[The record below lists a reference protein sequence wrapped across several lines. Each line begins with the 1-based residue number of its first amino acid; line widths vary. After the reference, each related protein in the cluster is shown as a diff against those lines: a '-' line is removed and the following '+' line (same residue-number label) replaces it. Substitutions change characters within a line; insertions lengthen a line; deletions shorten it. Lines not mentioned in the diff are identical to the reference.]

1 MDPSIVTDINNIY
14 ALIGFIVVAIAYV
27 TVFILQKKHNKSQT
41 DIITKKFDDSNDK
54 IVLKLEELREER
66 NTLDL
71 QSSMDIIQI
80 IFTKSMLKIMEGVRI
95 IMEENNVED
104 TQRKEIIFGK
114 VKSVVNTQY
123 DEDILILN
131 RIYHKNNKLST
142 YVNDLERLEL
152 INTIFGKINKIND
165 KRFYTD
171 IMDYIRNKYSH
182 AIQAAQL
189 NLSK

>member
-1 MDPSIVTDINNIY
+1 MDPNFLADINNIY
-14 ALIGFIVVAIAYV
+14 ALIGFGIFAITYIV
-27 TVFILQKKHNKSQT
+27 VFILQKKHNKSQT
-41 DIITKKFDDSNDK
+41 DLIVEKFDESNKK
-54 IVLKLEELREER
+54 IVLKLEELKEQR

-71 QSSMDIIQI
+71 QSSMDIIHV
-80 IFTKSMLKIMEGVRI
+80 IFNKSMLKIMEGIRI

-104 TQRKEIIFGK
+104 DTRKEIIFGK

-131 RIYHKNNKLST
+131 RIYHKNNKLT
-142 YVNDLERLEL
+142 HFMNDLDRFEM

-165 KRFYTD
+165 KRYYTD
-171 IMDYIRNKYSH
+171 VMDYIRNKYTHS
-182 AIQAAQL
+182 IQSAQL

>member
-1 MDPSIVTDINNIY
+1 MDPSVLTGINNIY
-14 ALIGFIVVAIAYV
+14 ALIGFAIFAISYV
-27 TVFILQKKHNKSQT
+27 LVFFLQKKHNKAQT
-41 DIITKKFDDSNDK
+41 DIIVDKFDSSNK
-54 IVLKLEELREER
+54 NIVLKLEELKEQR

-80 IFTKSMLKIMEGVRI
+80 VFNKSMLKIMEGIRI

-104 TQRKEIIFGK
+104 ETRKEIIYGK

-123 DEDILILN
+123 DEDLLILN
-131 RIYHKNNKLST
+131 RIYHKNNKLS
-142 YVNDLERLEL
+142 YYMNEFDRWEM

-165 KRFYTD
+165 RQFYNDT
-171 IMDYIRNKYSH
+171 MDYIRNKYNH
-182 AIQAAQL
+182 AIQFAQL

>member
-1 MDPSIVTDINNIY
+1 MDPNILTNINNIY
-14 ALIGFIVVAIAYV
+14 ALIGFAIFAAAYV
-27 TVFILQKKHNKSQT
+27 LVFFLQKKHNKSQT
-41 DIITKKFDDSNDK
+41 DIIVDKFDSSNK
-54 IVLKLEELREER
+54 NIVLKLEELKEQR

-80 IFTKSMLKIMEGVRI
+80 VFNKSMLKIMEGIRI

-104 TQRKEIIFGK
+104 ETRKEIIFGK

-123 DEDILILN
+123 DEDLLILN
-131 RIYHKNNKLST
+131 RIYHKNNKLS
-142 YVNDLERLEL
+142 YYMNEFDRWEM

-165 KRFYTD
+165 KRYYTD
-171 IMDYIRNKYSH
+171 IMDYIRSKYTH
-182 AIQAAQL
+182 AIQSAQL